1 MSRARAIVTVM
12 HHGDDGPVQTIADYV
27 HVEEHSE
34 IKHEFIDGVIRAM
47 SGGTLEH
54 SRLASAVIV
63 ELTMA
68 LRAAGRPCVVL
79 TSGARVHVEAA
90 NVITYPDV
98 SVVCGPSIS
107 RGPDPLALHNPLV
120 IVEVTSPST
129 ERYDRGRK
137 FARYRTLPSLQEY
150 VLVSHRE
157 RLIEVFRRGPGGDD
171 SDGNDGWPLAARG
184 LAGQQVE
191 LTSIGCRLSVD
202 DIYDDPRGLAS

>member
-1 MSRARAIVTVM
+1 MSRARAILTVM
-12 HHGDDGPVQTIADYV
+12 DDGPVQTIADYV
-27 HVEEHSE
+27 LVEEHSE

-54 SRLASAVIV
+54 ARLASAVNF
-63 ELTMA
+63 ELTRILGA
-68 LRAAGRPCVVL
+68 GGRRWVGRP
-79 TSGARVHVEAA
+79 SHGGVHVEAA
-90 NVITYPDV
+90 TVITYPDL
-98 SVVCGPSIS
+98 SVVCGPSVS
-107 RGPDPLALHNPLV
+107 GGPDPLALRNPLV
-120 IVEVTSPST
+120 LVEITSPST

-171 SDGNDGWPLAARG
+171 TDGWPLAARG

-202 DIYDDPRGLAS
+202 DIYDDPRGLTS

>member
-1 MSRARAIVTVM
+1 MIGARAILAVM
-12 HHGDDGPVQTIADYV
+12 EHGDDGPVQTIADYV

-34 IKHEFIDGVIRAM
+34 VKHEFIDGVIRAM

-63 ELTMA
+63 QLSNL

-79 TSGARVHVEAA
+79 TSDARVHVEAA

-107 RGPDPLALHNPLV
+107 RGPDPFALHNPLV

-137 FARYRTLPSLQEY
+137 FARYRALPSLQEY
-150 VLVSHRE
+150 VLVSQRE
-157 RLIEVFRRGPGGDD
+157 RLIEVFRRGPAGDD
-171 SDGNDGWPLAARG
+171 TEGWPLAARG
-184 LAGQQVE
+184 VAGQQVE

-202 DIYDDPRGLAS
+202 DIYDDPRTRTS